1 MYITLDIIPVYD
13 IFVYILFLLLEQ
25 PPYEDIGFGKFT
37 AKSLA

>member
-1 MYITLDIIPVYD
+1 M
-13 IFVYILFLLLEQ
+13 FVYVLFIPQEQ